1 MYYGNKKEETDT
13 SIVRLY
19 DTFSRVKKN
28 RWWVVDIIIIT
39 TMIVPSRVVMIMTRC
54 YFFVVAVVV
63 VCGTKIGMAA
73 AVEGQPR
80 QQVNRNSDRFIRTK
94 STNWIDIIR
103 MHHDESTSHVTDEV
117 SSSLT
122 MNTGRDLE
130 ATTANTVN
138 PYTSGCLHAK
148 ELVSHIRVCNSEDPL
163 DASASGICR
172 SPEVDYMEIRIFSD
186 NWESITFEAWILQI
200 ILSELLDVPTT
211 IEAGSYEGSL
221 NFYHPDAPM
230 EYGTPLSDND
240 ALKFAYGIGDCRK
253 ANKDSVDHYEAC
265 AHFDP
270 ERWTGAY
277 YHIVYMDID
286 LPTNS

>member
-1 MYYGNKKEETDT
+1 MDG
-13 SIVRLY
+13 
-19 DTFSRVKKN
+19 
-28 RWWVVDIIIIT
+28 VVESVHDH
-39 TMIVPSRVVMIMTRC
+39 
-54 YFFVVAVVV
+54 F
-63 VCGTKIGMAA
+63 
-73 AVEGQPR
+73 
-80 QQVNRNSDRFIRTK
+80 QVNMRSGRHTTTSSK
-94 STNWIDIIR
+94 YVR
-103 MHHDESTSHVTDEV
+103 MHHDEPTSHVTDEVSAV

-130 ATTANTVN
+130 AATANTVN

>member
-1 MYYGNKKEETDT
+1 MDG
-13 SIVRLY
+13 
-19 DTFSRVKKN
+19 
-28 RWWVVDIIIIT
+28 VVESVHDH
-39 TMIVPSRVVMIMTRC
+39 
-54 YFFVVAVVV
+54 F
-63 VCGTKIGMAA
+63 
-73 AVEGQPR
+73 
-80 QQVNRNSDRFIRTK
+80 QVNMRSGRHTTTSSK
-94 STNWIDIIR
+94 YVR
-103 MHHDESTSHVTDEV
+103 MHHDEPTSHVTDEVSAV

-130 ATTANTVN
+130 AATANTVN

-230 EYGTPLSDND
+230 EYGTPGSND
-240 ALKFAYGIGDCRK
+240 ALQLAYDIGDCRK
-253 ANKDSVDHYEAC
+253 ANKAIDNYQAC
-265 AHFDP
+265 THIDP
-270 ERWTGAY
+270 ERWTG
-277 YHIVYMDID
+277 MF
-286 LPTNS
+286 P